1 VGGLVAGAHL
11 ERALAHEVDRSTDE
25 AAWVPLT
32 DVDAPDRVG
41 LVDVARRLAGL
52 LPG

>member
-1 VGGLVAGAHL
+1 MRRG
-11 ERALAHEVDRSTDE
+11 RALAHEVDGSADE
-25 AAWVPLT
+25 AAWIPLA
-32 DVDAPDRVG
+32 DVDALDRVG